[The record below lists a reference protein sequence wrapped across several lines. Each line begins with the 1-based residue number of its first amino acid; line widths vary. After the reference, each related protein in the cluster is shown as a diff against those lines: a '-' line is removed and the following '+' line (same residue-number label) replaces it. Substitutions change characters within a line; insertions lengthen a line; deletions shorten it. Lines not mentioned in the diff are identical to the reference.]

1 MVYARQSWYVY
12 SFIYGKAIRTMHFDT
27 VSTKRIPIIVGENY
41 TRIIELTDELLNSE
55 CDSERLEKEN
65 ELDRLIY
72 LTYGLTY
79 EDVLMIDPCSPISK
93 EQYYN

>member
-1 MVYARQSWYVY
+1 
-12 SFIYGKAIRTMHFDT
+12 MHFDS
-27 VSTKRIPIIVGENY
+27 VSTDRIPIIVGENY
-41 TRIIELTDELLNSE
+41 KKIIELTDELLSNCES
-55 CDSERLEKEN
+55 DSERLEKEN

-79 EDVLMIDPCSPISK
+79 EDVLMIDPYSQISK

>member
-1 MVYARQSWYVY
+1 
-12 SFIYGKAIRTMHFDT
+12 MHFDS
-27 VSTKRIPIIVGENY
+27 VSTDRIPIIVGENY
-41 TRIIELTDELLNSE
+41 KKIIELTDELLSNCE
-55 CDSERLEKEN
+55 GDSERLEKED

-79 EDVLMIDPCSPISK
+79 EDVLMIDPCSQISK